1 MIRCASNVA
10 ANASASRASC
20 SACSGS
26 PVASDEFGQRARRF
40 MPWQIDSPR
49 SKRVTNTAARPF
61 DWCFSRNDINR
72 FLAGSPREPDEL
84 TA

>member
-1 MIRCASNVA
+1 M
-10 ANASASRASC
+10 
-20 SACSGS
+20 GS
-26 PVASDEFGQRARRF
+26 ESPFWLGVTHEIAWPPMYLCQRARHV
-40 MPWQIDSPR
+40 MWWQIDSPR

>member
-1 MIRCASNVA
+1 ME
-10 ANASASRASC
+10 
-20 SACSGS
+20 S
-26 PVASDEFGQRARRF
+26 PFWPGVTHETAWPPMNLCQRARRF
-40 MPWQIDSPR
+40 MPSQIDSPR